1 MDDYSRNLGA
11 RRRPGRVTRTAAG
24 LSASRAG
31 RPNGAAPHDDAPH
44 QGTLNGGV
52 PVDYT
57 ALAEFRF
64 LLRGF
69 IEFSEEAARHAG
81 LTPRQHQ
88 ALVQVKGFPANQV
101 VTVGALAA
109 RLHIRHHSAVELA
122 DRLEQAGL
130 IERVAD
136 RTDRRR
142 VLIRLTAKAEALLVG
157 LALAHQQELQRL
169 CPSLSGLLAKFSPPG
184 ANA

>member
-1 MDDYSRNLGA
+1 MDDRGQNFGGRHSLA
-11 RRRPGRVTRTAAG
+11 RAARVVPA
-24 LSASRAG
+24 RAW
-31 RPNGAAPHDDAPH
+31 GAAADDIAKPTERAAID
-44 QGTLNGGV
+44 GAS
-52 PVDYT
+52 VDYT

-69 IEFSEEAARHAG
+69 VEFSEAAAHHAG

-88 ALVQVKGFPANQV
+88 ALVQIKGFPAGSA

-136 RTDRRR
+136 RADRRR
-142 VLIRLTAKAEALLVG
+142 VLIRLTVKSEALLVG

-169 CPSLSGLLAKFSPPG
+169 CPALSGLLAKFSPLSAPLP
-184 ANA
+184 AKTRP